1 MPPPSLMS
9 RCNTSGKLS
18 LENHLA
24 EVPTGEGKSVV
35 LAVSA
40 ATLALYGYYV
50 DCVCYSDNL
59 SSRDESA
66 FKELFAQLGSKGGV
80 KIAEMIRYGRIQP
93 LLFALAA
100 VHEPRSLCTAGTAP
114 LKTSA
119 ST

>member
-1 MPPPSLMS
+1 
-9 RCNTSGKLS
+9 
-18 LENHLA
+18 
-24 EVPTGEGKSVV
+24 VPTGEGKSVV

-66 FKELFAQLGSKGGV
+66 FKRLFEQLGSKNGEKV
-80 KIAEMIRYGRIQP
+80 ADMIRCIRETPP
-93 LLFALAA
+93 LRHRFHLL
-100 VHEPRSLCTAGTAP
+100 EPRSLCAAGTAP

-119 ST
+119 SV